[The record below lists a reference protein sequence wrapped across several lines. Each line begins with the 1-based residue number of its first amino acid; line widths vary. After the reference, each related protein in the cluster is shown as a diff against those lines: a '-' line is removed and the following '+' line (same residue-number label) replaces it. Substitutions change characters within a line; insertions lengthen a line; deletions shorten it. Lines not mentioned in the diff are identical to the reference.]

1 MKYLKEFETTAD
13 YAAYSADTEN
23 FILPNI
29 SVCNDDIYK
38 VYYNPI
44 PLPETKLVVY
54 YDIQDIS
61 SPTTVHTNFSNSFKS
76 MEIDGADSVDLAQ
89 GYIQYQFSSV
99 GEHII
104 KYEPVDS
111 TVGSNS
117 PLFYTIAIPM
127 RVIIPNTFT
136 QIGVNAFLSCFGLT
150 SCTIGSGVT
159 SIGSTSFTQC
169 SGLTS
174 IVIPDSVTSIG
185 GNAFENC
192 TSLTSCTIGNG
203 VTSIGGNAFKACYV
217 LTSVTVNATTPPTL
231 GYSAFD
237 NTNSCPIYV
246 PSASVE
252 TYKSASSWSS
262 YASRIQAIPQN
273 I

>member
-1 MKYLKEFETTAD
+1 MKYLKEFETTAE
-13 YAAYSADTEN
+13 YAVYSADTEN
-23 FILPNI
+23 FVLPNI

-76 MEIDGADSVDLAQ
+76 MEIDGADSVDIPQ
-89 GYIQYQFSSV
+89 GYIQYQFSNV

-117 PLFYTIAIPM
+117 PLFYSISIPM

-136 QIGVNAFLSCFGLT
+136 RIGDNAFLSCSGLT

-159 SIGSTSFTQC
+159 SIGGTAFTQC
-169 SGLTS
+169 SSLTS
-174 IVIPDSVTSIG
+174 IDIPS
-185 GNAFENC
+185 
-192 TSLTSCTIGNG
+192 G
-203 VTSIGGNAFKACYV
+203 VTSIGSQAFVNCTG

-237 NTNSCPIYV
+237 STNNCPIYV
-246 PSASVE
+246 PIASVDA
-252 TYKSASSWSS
+252 YKSATNWSS
-262 YASRIQAIPQN
+262 YASRIQAIQ
-273 I
+273 